1 MAKAA
6 RELLGIAE
14 AAGSVPGRV
23 LASLIL
29 GEAELFSGRLRAA
42 EELLTS
48 AAQLSAAA
56 RAPFGEALALHRLGE
71 IALARGQKWRAGRL
85 LQK

>member
-29 GEAELFSGRLRAA
+29 GEAELFSGRLTAA
-42 EELLTS
+42 AELLTS

-56 RAPFGEALALHRLGE
+56 RAPFG
-71 IALARGQKWRAGRL
+71 
-85 LQK
+85 